1 LHVTRQ
7 RSHQAS
13 AARAEGIR
21 RRLAA
26 QPELE
31 LDAEELRALAD
42 AGIDPDEVR
51 RIALQERETDE
62 VSEHDRPT
70 AREDL
75 EALVL
80 EETGEP
86 PA

>member
-1 LHVTRQ
+1 MTRQ
-7 RSHQAS
+7 RSKQSS

-26 QPELE
+26 EPELD

-42 AGIDPDEVR
+42 HGIDPDEVR

-62 VSEHDRPT
+62 VSDHDRPT

-80 EETGEP
+80 EENDES
-86 PA
+86 